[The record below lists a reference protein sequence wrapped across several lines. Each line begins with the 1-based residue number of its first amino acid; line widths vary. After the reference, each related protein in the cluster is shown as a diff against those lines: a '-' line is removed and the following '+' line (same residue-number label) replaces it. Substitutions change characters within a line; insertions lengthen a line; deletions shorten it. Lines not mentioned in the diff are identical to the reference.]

1 MSARAV
7 VMFVLLLAFW
17 LLLSGQ
23 YDVVFISTGV
33 ITAAVVTAAT
43 EMLLAPV
50 LGPDRGGARALPRR
64 LWRYAV
70 YVVWLI
76 SRIPPAGVQVAY
88 HVLHPRVPID
98 PGVLR
103 FRTGLQS
110 PMARAI
116 LANSITLVPGTMTLE
131 VDDDEFIV
139 HAFIPSAADDLADA
153 TMQNKIADVFLEEHD
168 PAPHVVWE
176 PSWRA
181 EQ

>member
-1 MSARAV
+1 MSIRIAAQ
-7 VMFVLLLAFW
+7 FLLLLGFW
-17 LLLSGQ
+17 LLLSARV
-23 YDVVFISTGV
+23 DPVFLGMGIAS
-33 ITAAVVTAAT
+33 AALVTALTHRLVAK
-43 EMLLAPV
+43 V
-50 LGPDRGGARALPRR
+50 LGPNLGGPRVAPRR
-64 LWRYAV
+64 IFR
-70 YVVWLI
+70 YVVYLLWLVGK
-76 SRIPPAGVQVAY
+76 IPPAGLQIAY